1 MSSSLDSSLT
11 SIDWLP
17 QLGISGLRSGTE
29 RDRGGKERGRQE
41 ERERGGGG
49 EDAGV
54 MLPKSRK
61 GKPPHSYASL
71 IAMAIRS
78 SPGHRMTL
86 NDIYNWISAAHPY
99 YSRTGRGWKN
109 SIRHNL
115 SLNKCFRKI
124 PRPPD
129 DPGKGSYWTMDG
141 SATEDT
147 PPPSQGVKR
156 SFPREE
162 EEAVQQIQDVPPVS
176 GGAFQEAQTVSLAP
190 PPCKKLAPP
199 PPPPPLPAPAPPHSS
214 IDHQLRFSFSDLN
227 LPDLYSSFQSLCRTL
242 REKTASLNP
251 PYVPNDSGP
260 LHTPTLPP
268 LTPTERERE
277 REKEREK
284 NTVPP
289 QGGSVISADWFCSA
303 DSLKQSFRI
312 ASGLDWAAFDLSQH
326 LDLVES
332 MRQAEL
338 CDWALEPSLFTSLCD
353 SLNRFFTQTGLI
365 GPAPSQDAPQQQPH
379 LPPSQHALLPPSS
392 CSLPLSLPPSHPM
405 THSLPSPSNLPLPL
419 PLPPPVSLPLS
430 PPASLPPSTSQPL
443 LLPRPLSL
451 PRSSSL
457 PPPLSLLL
465 PPSLSLSSSSTPIPT
480 PPSHQPQSHN
490 ATASQATHN
499 ALLQPVP
506 VVTNAPPA
514 RPLTS
519 PGRPPRLRV
528 HSNSEEIQDDF
539 DWDSL
544 IV

>member
-162 EEAVQQIQDVPPVS
+162 EVRDQEREREPPHKTLAADPLSPVS
-176 GGAFQEAQTVSLAP
+176 CE
-190 PPCKKLAPP
+190 KLAPP

-242 REKTASLNP
+242 REKTASL
-251 PYVPNDSGP
+251 SES
-260 LHTPTLPP
+260 HWTTLPKMH
-268 LTPTERERE
+268 LKRERGRKRE
-277 REKEREK
+277 RRTQFHHKVAVVGKVVFLYYYYYPLSLNSIQFKLSFIGMSSLVLSKHVRNIK
-284 NTVPP
+284 TKTY
-289 QGGSVISADWFCSA
+289 WFCSA

-392 CSLPLSLPPSHPM
+392 CSLPLSLPP
-405 THSLPSPSNLPLPL
+405 
-419 PLPPPVSLPLS
+419 
-430 PPASLPPSTSQPL
+430 
-443 LLPRPLSL
+443 
-451 PRSSSL
+451 
-457 PPPLSLLL
+457 
-465 PPSLSLSSSSTPIPT
+465 
-480 PPSHQPQSHN
+480 
-490 ATASQATHN
+490 
-499 ALLQPVP
+499 
-506 VVTNAPPA
+506 
-514 RPLTS
+514 
-519 PGRPPRLRV
+519 
-528 HSNSEEIQDDF
+528 
-539 DWDSL
+539 
-544 IV
+544 